1 MAKTGKKLSQQ
12 TLKRAAWRHAWA
24 LQWCWNYER
33 MQASGFAYT
42 MLPIMQELYDDNEE
56 VCQNLERH
64 MQFYNSHPG
73 ASALIAGASAA
84 LEGEYQNDMSD
95 SIKVALMGPMAGIGD
110 TIQAVLVQPIAF
122 IMGASLAAEGNG
134 LGVLFILIP
143 VLLMFWARWPL
154 FYWGYNRS
162 VKIIEDISGDSDF
175 NDMRD
180 AAGILGLVVVG
191 GFVPSIL
198 GVRVAWT
205 YQHIIEVMDDYG
217 EYVEYARTVSVQ
229 DALDRILPHMVALIM
244 VGFCYWLLKV
254 KRIKPVRVILIL
266 AVVAFVLGALGIIF

>member
-1 MAKTGKKLSQQ
+1 MAKTNKKLSQE
-12 TLKRAAWRHAWA
+12 TLKKAATRHAWA

-33 MQASGFAYT
+33 MQASGFAFT

-56 VCQNLERH
+56 VCRNLERH
-64 MQFYNSHPG
+64 MEFYNSHPG
-73 ASALIAGASAA
+73 ASSLIAGASAA
-84 LEGEYQNDMSD
+84 LEGDYQPEMSD

-122 IMGASLAAEGNG
+122 IMGASLAAEGNF
-134 LGVLFILIP
+134 LGVLFVLLP

-162 VKIIEDISGDSDF
+162 VKIIDDISGDSDF
-175 NDMRD
+175 NQMRD

-205 YQHIIEVMDDYG
+205 YQQIIDGYE
-217 EYVEYARTVSVQ
+217 RTVSVQ
-229 DALDRILPHMVALIM
+229 AALDNILPHMVALIM
-244 VGFCYWLLKV
+244 VGFCYWLLKI

-266 AVVAFVLGALGIIF
+266 ACVTFVLGALGIIF